1 MGKSPGKWIKTLLFG
16 KKSSKSNFSKKAATE
31 REAFIAVKAQSGD
44 LALDPPVVSVPAP
57 HTTDRSGGNSVLERA
72 TTDNLPHDVVL
83 LSPGS
88 QDVDTKANV
97 ELGLPNNTDIIR
109 LEQAA
114 TKAQAAFRGY
124 LARRAFRALKGII
137 RLQALVRGH
146 LVRRQAVAT
155 LLCVQ
160 GIVKLQA
167 LIRGQRVRLS
177 DAGLEVH
184 KKCSLGKPLDD
195 KEVVSGGV
203 NRSTQPKE
211 LSPNAFVNK
220 LLASSPTALPLKL
233 QYDPVDPNSAANWVE
248 RWSLSFFWKPL
259 PQPKKV
265 DNLKSQRKQGNIQSG
280 ESEVG
285 RPKRGSRR
293 VSTVS
298 VENNSLLSSSEYE
311 KPKRTQRK
319 SLSHQAET
327 VQDHPQSELE
337 RVKRN
342 LRKVSASVTEVP
354 DKMEAVTEKP
364 KQSQRKVS
372 GFPAPDV
379 SEQSMNFSSEKTGP
393 PPVAVSKE
401 SKQTDIEPHSK
412 LSKEPKETDAELSRN
427 LSKELKQTDTEPSPK
442 LSIEPKQ
449 TEGETHPK
457 LSGELEQTE
466 LELPPKPL
474 ALDEIVDVS
483 QDHLLAVEAHPLEN
497 GGKVENTPVVNEEIS
512 CMEDQTTKD
521 NKRTR
526 RRKSFPAKQ
535 ECSENV
541 SHNTPTLPSYMAAT
555 ESAKAK
561 LRAQGSPRFGQ
572 DGSENGF
579 VRRHSLPSS
588 TNGKLS
594 SMSPRV
600 QRLVQ
605 ASGKG
610 GSKNDRSLLSS
621 RDCHEKV
628 VQTEWRR

>member
-1 MGKSPGKWIKTLLFG
+1 M
-16 KKSSKSNFSKKAATE
+16 
-31 REAFIAVKAQSGD
+31 
-44 LALDPPVVSVPAP
+44 
-57 HTTDRSGGNSVLERA
+57 
-72 TTDNLPHDVVL
+72 
-83 LSPGS
+83 
-88 QDVDTKANV
+88 
-97 ELGLPNNTDIIR
+97 
-109 LEQAA
+109 
-114 TKAQAAFRGY
+114 
-124 LARRAFRALKGII
+124 
-137 RLQALVRGH
+137 
-146 LVRRQAVAT
+146 
-155 LLCVQ
+155 
-160 GIVKLQA
+160 
-167 LIRGQRVRLS
+167 
-177 DAGLEVH
+177 
-184 KKCSLGKPLDD
+184 
-195 KEVVSGGV
+195 
-203 NRSTQPKE
+203 
-211 LSPNAFVNK
+211 
-220 LLASSPTALPLKL
+220 
-233 QYDPVDPNSAANWVE
+233 
-248 RWSLSFFWKPL
+248 
-259 PQPKKV
+259 
-265 DNLKSQRKQGNIQSG
+265 
-280 ESEVG
+280 G

-364 KQSQRKVS
+364 KQGQRKVS

-497 GGKVENTPVVNEEIS
+497 GGKVENAPVVNEEIS

-526 RRKSFPAKQ
+526 RRKSLPVKQ

-621 RDCHEKV
+621 RDCHGENPTAYAFCSYFV
-628 VQTEWRR
+628 VMGLLYLV

>member
-57 HTTDRSGGNSVLERA
+57 HTTDRSGGNLVLERA

-203 NRSTQPKE
+203 NKSTQPKE

-220 LLASSPTALPLKL
+220 LLASLPTALPLKL

-372 GFPAPDV
+372 GFPAPD
-379 SEQSMNFSSEKTGP
+379 
-393 PPVAVSKE
+393 
-401 SKQTDIEPHSK
+401 
-412 LSKEPKETDAELSRN
+412 
-427 LSKELKQTDTEPSPK
+427 TDTEPSPK

-526 RRKSFPAKQ
+526 RRKSLPAKQ

-561 LRAQGSPRFGQ
+561 LRAQGSPRFG
-572 DGSENGF
+572 
-579 VRRHSLPSS
+579 
-588 TNGKLS
+588 
-594 SMSPRV
+594 
-600 QRLVQ
+600 
-605 ASGKG
+605 
-610 GSKNDRSLLSS
+610 SKNDRSLLSS